1 MFNKNKLE
9 LLRERKGWSKYRLAK
24 EANMAQ
30 STLHDIVSGKNVS
43 PGVNSLAKLADAL
56 GVSVN
61 EFFDG
66 ENIETPKEKTDK
78 SIKEDLPVIP
88 EEFTKAD
95 EARAYVDKHQIFG
108 ANGFDSDK
116 LSDDEILEFANEL
129 LKQMELI
136 SFKYKK

>member
-1 MFNKNKLE
+1 MFNRDSISKALKN
-9 LLRERKGWSKYRLAK
+9 KGWSRYKLCK
-24 EANMAQ
+24 EANLAQ
-30 STLHDIVSGKNVS
+30 STLSDILSGK
-43 PGVNSLAKLADAL
+43 AKNPNTKTLQKIADTL

-78 SIKEDLPVIP
+78 SIKKDLPVIP
-88 EEFTKAD
+88 EEFTNPD

>member
-56 GVSVN
+56 DVSVN
-61 EFFDG
+61 EFFDS

-88 EEFTKAD
+88 EEFTNPD
-95 EARAYVDKHQIFG
+95 EARTYVDKHQIFG

>member
-1 MFNKNKLE
+1 MFNKNTILKILDV
-9 LLRERKGWSKYRLAK
+9 KGWSKYKLAK
-24 EANMAQ
+24 KAGIPQ
-30 STLHDIVSGKNVS
+30 SSLHDILSGKIKN
-43 PGVNSLAKLADAL
+43 PTGERLKAIADAL

-88 EEFTKAD
+88 EEFTKSD

>member
-1 MFNKNKLE
+1 MFNRDSISKALKN
-9 LLRERKGWSKYRLAK
+9 KGWSRYKLCK
-24 EANMAQ
+24 EANLAQ
-30 STLHDIVSGKNVS
+30 STLSDILSGK
-43 PGVNSLAKLADAL
+43 AKNPNTKTLQKIADTL

-66 ENIETPKEKTDK
+66 ENIETQKEKTDK

-88 EEFTKAD
+88 EEFTNPD